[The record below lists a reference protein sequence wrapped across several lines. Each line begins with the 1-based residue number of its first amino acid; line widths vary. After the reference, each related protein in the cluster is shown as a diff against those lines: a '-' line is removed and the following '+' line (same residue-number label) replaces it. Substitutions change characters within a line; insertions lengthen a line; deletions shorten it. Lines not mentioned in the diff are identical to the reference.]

1 MCNRRALFFAAYCFC
16 WAPTVNAVE
25 LEDNNIAQSVLTERL
40 FQTGNIAMA
49 RGDYNASI
57 DAYRTIVAANPNLP
71 RVRLELALAYFMNE
85 DYQASQFH
93 FEFVRATPNLPDTVR
108 DKIDL
113 YLALIRMRKNWSLDF
128 GLGIVPDSN
137 INNAGTVREECINT
151 IFGPLCRP
159 LETRKSGTGLRINAD
174 ANYYLRF
181 TRRFGLR
188 TTLAIDALDFPTS
201 EFDDYGLY
209 LASGPR
215 YVFDKGEVSLQPTI
229 SARWYAG
236 DFYNYAY
243 GGRFDTSWQLGRR
256 WLLTGGAT
264 VHANR
269 YRTEYIN
276 DALHGYDW
284 GLSLQPRY
292 YLNNK
297 SFVLSGIRFDQN
309 DTHVKSYGM
318 DSITYSLGYFGEF
331 RWGFSVLTRLDL
343 TTARYHAPSWF
354 VVDGSFT
361 KKRRHDTIWRTYT
374 RVSNNKLSWHN
385 IIPAISYTYSRHT
398 SNIPSREYDK
408 YRVEIELIRRF

>member
-1 MCNRRALFFAAYCFC
+1 MRNRHALFVAVYCLC
-16 WAPTVNAVE
+16 YSSMTLAVE
-25 LEDNNIAQSVLTERL
+25 PEDNKLVQSILTERL
-40 FQTGNIAMA
+40 FQTGNLAMA
-49 RGDYNASI
+49 RGDFSAAI
-57 DAYRTIVAANPNLP
+57 DAYRTIVDANPNLP

-93 FEFVRATPNLPDTVR
+93 FEFVRATPNLPDAVR
-108 DKIDL
+108 DKIDR

-159 LETRKSGTGLRINAD
+159 LETRRSGVGLRLNTD

-188 TTLAIDALDFPTS
+188 TTLAVDALDFPTS
-201 EFDDYGLY
+201 EYDDYGLY
-209 LASGPR
+209 FASGPR
-215 YVFDKGEVSLQPTI
+215 YVFDRSEVSLQPTI

-243 GGRFDTSWQLGRR
+243 GGRFDASWQVGRR
-256 WLLTGGAT
+256 WLVAGGAT
-264 VHANR
+264 AHANR
-269 YRTEYIN
+269 YRTDYIN
-276 DALHGYDW
+276 DALRGYDW
-284 GLSLQPRY
+284 GLSLSPRY

-297 SFVLSGIRFDQN
+297 SFVLAGIRFDQN
-309 DTHVKSYGM
+309 NTHVKSYGS

-343 TTARYHAPSWF
+343 TTARYHASSWF
-354 VVDGSFT
+354 VIDSGFT
-361 KKRRHDTIWRTYT
+361 EKRRHDKIWRTYA

-385 IIPAISYTYSRHT
+385 IIPAVSYTYSHHT
-398 SNIPSREYDK
+398 SNITSREYDK
-408 YRVEIELIRRF
+408 HRVEIELIRRF